1 MSEPTFDPDAIVE
14 AVAKLHGFEL
24 TLESRAQVVVH
35 LKIAADHAKRLF
47 ASPVDDAEEPAPV
60 FTP

>member
-1 MSEPTFDPDAIVE
+1 MSELSFDPEAIVE
-14 AVAKLHGFEL
+14 AMAKLHGFDL
-24 TLESRAQVVVH
+24 TPDSRAQVVVH

-47 ASPVDDAEEPAPV
+47 ASAIDDAEEPAPV